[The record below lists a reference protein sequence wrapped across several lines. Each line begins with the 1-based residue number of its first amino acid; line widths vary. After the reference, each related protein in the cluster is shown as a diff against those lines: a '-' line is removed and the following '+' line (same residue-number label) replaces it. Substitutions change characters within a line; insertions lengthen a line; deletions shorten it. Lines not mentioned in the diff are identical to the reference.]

1 MALKGTTRIELTD
14 VRTGEVEVI
23 EKHNLV
29 TNAVSDIL
37 SCNPFGMRFRG
48 YSNANTGEIGSSFQ
62 GALLPVVPNLI
73 GGILLYEKELVSDAA
88 AYYADMSNPIVGYAN
103 NSAHTTNDIKRGNM
117 NLTESGALD
126 DGGGYRFVF
135 DFATNQCNGTISAL
149 GLTSSRGGQ
158 SAHGSNYIV
167 PPNCLG
173 VDYSTATASGTW
185 VNSPNPRRLASIV
198 SIDTAAKKMYGAVVT
213 GAKTISLL
221 RADFDPDAIG
231 LFDAYAVASFND
243 LTETVITTSTF
254 GTVSSDSNKTTYSTL
269 VDGGDGYIWG
279 FQHANNDNGNSSGN
293 ATVAWIKI
301 DKTDWSF
308 TEGTWSIAAQLY
320 QFGEYVT
327 TGTTNYATM
336 RNHVIISDGVL
347 YALKYDRKGVYKI
360 PLNNPSNISLLEC
373 PFVINAEPSSAST
386 GTGYIRN
393 YVGTSVNIVAGTIC
407 YKNAFIQ
414 ANGLIQRSSVAY
426 STENPTTHL
435 GLHNCAKPGLY
446 VGPYLI
452 GFSFGGSSGTSS
464 RVQLM
469 RDILLP
475 MTYLATINNLDT
487 PVTKTAD
494 KTMKITY
501 ILREE

>member
-14 VRTGEVEVI
+14 VKTGEVEVI

-48 YSNANTGEIGSSFQ
+48 YSNSSTGEIGDNFQ
-62 GALLPVVPNLI
+62 KSLLPVVPNLI
-73 GGILLYEKELVSDAA
+73 GGILLYEKELASDAA

-103 NSAHTTNDIKRGNM
+103 NSAHTTNDSKRGDM
-117 NLTESGALD
+117 NTIESGKL
-126 DGGGYRFVF
+126 DGGSGYRFVF
-135 DFATNQCNGTISAL
+135 DFNTSQGNGTISAL
-149 GLTSSRGGQ
+149 GLTSARGGQ
-158 SAHGSNYIV
+158 SAHGSAYIV

-173 VDYSTATASGTW
+173 VDYSTATASGAW
-185 VNSPNPRRLASIV
+185 VSTPNIRRLASIV

-213 GAKTISLL
+213 GAKTISLI

-231 LFDAYAVASFND
+231 LFDAYAVNSFNN
-243 LTETVITTSTF
+243 LAETVITASGF
-254 GTVSSDSNKTTYSTL
+254 GTVGSDTNKTTYSTL

-279 FQHANNDNGNSSGN
+279 FQHANNANGNSSGS
-293 ATVAWIKI
+293 ATVTWIKI

-320 QFGEYVT
+320 QFGEYAT
-327 TGTTNYATM
+327 TGTSNYATM
-336 RNHVIISDGVL
+336 RNNVVISNGVL
-347 YALKYDRKGVYKI
+347 YALKYDQKGVYKL
-360 PLNNPSNISLLEC
+360 PLNNPSDVSLLEC
-373 PFVINAEPSSAST
+373 SFVINATPSSTSS
-386 GTGYIRN
+386 GSGYIRN

-407 YKNAFIQ
+407 YKNAYIQ
-414 ANGLIQRSSVAY
+414 ANTLHNRSATTY
-426 STENPTTHL
+426 STGNPTTHL

-452 GFSFGGSSGTSS
+452 GFSFGGSSGSS
-464 RVQLM
+464 SQVQLM